1 MDLFLYNT
9 LSGKK
14 ERFEPRDKGKVRM
27 YACGVTVYDR
37 CHIGHARSLF
47 VFSLLKSLFEWLGYE
62 VIFVRNITDID
73 DKIIR
78 RIWQKS
84 GHRQISYQELKLF
97 TDEFV
102 YYYYEDLI
110 GLGLPRADFEPRA
123 TDYVDKMIEF
133 IERLIALGYAYFT
146 DKGNVYYSVRAF
158 SEYGRLSHRK
168 PGELLKGVRKEIEDD
183 KRDALDFALWKAA
196 KENEPFWDSPW
207 GRGRP
212 GWHLEC
218 AVMSTHLLGQG
229 FDIHGGGRDLIFPH
243 HENEIAEA
251 EPLIN
256 GPFARYWLH
265 HGMVTVNGEKMS
277 KSLGN
282 FITISD
288 GLKRYPAQW
297 WKMWFLSTHYRSP
310 IDFSEEKMQEMAKM
324 YSRLVLWFSLLAENS
339 SSCELDNWAVRLR
352 NGVFSAL
359 CDDLNTPKAL
369 GDLFYVVSETLDR
382 LKEGQG
388 SKELFQ
394 AAEEV
399 LSLFGVLPDVSGEKG
414 NGWIEDDVVDLLIE
428 TRQALRRHKDY
439 ALADTIRGILREKGI
454 AIEDTPEGTRWM
466 RI

>member
-14 ERFEPRDKGKVRM
+14 ERFEPQDKGRVRM

-47 VFSLLKSLFEWLGYE
+47 VFSLLKGLFEWLGYE
-62 VIFVRNITDID
+62 VVFVRNITDID
-73 DKIIR
+73 DKIIQ
-78 RIWQKS
+78 RIWEGN
-84 GHRQISYQELKLF
+84 GHRQISYQDLKLF
-97 TDEFV
+97 TDKYI
-102 YYYYEDLI
+102 YYYYEDLV
-110 GLGLPRADFEPRA
+110 GLDLPRADFEPRA
-123 TDYVDKMIEF
+123 TDYIDKMIEF
-133 IERLIALGYAYFT
+133 IERLIGLGYAYVT

-158 SEYGRLSHRK
+158 SNYGRLSHRK
-168 PGELLKGVRKEIEDD
+168 LDELLKGVRKDIEDD
-183 KRDALDFALWKAA
+183 KRDGLDFALWKAA
-196 KENEPFWDSPW
+196 KENEPFWESPW

-282 FITISD
+282 FITIAD
-288 GLKRYPAQW
+288 GLKRYPPEL

-310 IDFSEEKMQEMAKM
+310 IDFSDEKMQEMEKM
-324 YSRLVLWFSLLAENS
+324 YDRLALWFGLLERNS
-339 SSCELDNWAVRLR
+339 SSSELDNWADRLR
-352 NGVFSAL
+352 TGVLSAL
-359 CDDLNTPKAL
+359 CDDLNTPRAL
-369 GDLFYVVSETLDR
+369 GGLFSIVSETLDR
-382 LKEGQG
+382 LKAGEG
-388 SKELFQ
+388 SERLFRM
-394 AAEEV
+394 AKEV
-399 LSLFGVLPDVSGEKG
+399 LSLFGILPGRLRNKEE
-414 NGWIEDDVVDLLIE
+414 GWLDDDVVGLFIE
-428 TRQALRRHKDY
+428 VRQALRGHKDY
-439 ALADTIRGILREKGI
+439 ALADAIRELLRDKGI